1 MIKKNPPRIQTYIQK
16 QPTDM
21 IIENYL
27 NKQFYLYEIDNNLEI
42 LQKVKIPKK
51 IFKDFVKSFYR
62 WEFDSFMPFRL
73 NRDDLDFFKSQMGF
87 EKLDVDTC
95 VDVFLNV
102 KYISISFDKNK
113 IYTKGI
119 SLRELQNFSHLIP
132 KEFFPDCIERVEEL
146 KIISRIIKEEGFKKV
161 YFISK
166 IFHLDLEVEDDYE
179 RVMIKESIYPEL
191 INEFSYVYRPSID
204 DINYLIKNNII
215 RDDIINKNYKEI
227 ILGCQS
233 PRYSK
238 LKDINLAL
246 QYDGY
251 FKIYHLSNI
260 HRQLIAKYLYKPLP
274 IDHFYLGVLQVSE
287 NSFIIP
293 LPKVYL
299 LIYNKEGCIIKIV
312 FFPSKFNLNELIKIF
327 GIRKTTKV
335 ITSDEFFYANKKQ
348 LMKISKI
355 IKSDILFDD
364 SNDYVVGV
372 TF

>member
-1 MIKKNPPRIQTYIQK
+1 MTKKSPPRIQKYIQK

-21 IIENYL
+21 TIRNYL
-27 NKQFYLYEIDNNLEI
+27 NKQFYLYEIDNNLGI

-51 IFKDFVKSFYR
+51 IFRDFVKSFYR
-62 WEFDSFMPFRL
+62 WEFDAFMPFRL
-73 NRDDLDFFKSQMGF
+73 NRDDLNFFKSQIGF

-95 VDVFLNV
+95 VDIFLNV
-102 KYISISFDKNK
+102 EYISISFDKNQ
-113 IYTKGI
+113 IYTKGV
-119 SLRELQNFSHLIP
+119 SFRELQNFSHLMP
-132 KEFFPDCIERVEEL
+132 KEFFPDCIECVEEL

-161 YFISK
+161 YFIGK
-166 IFHLDLEVEDDYE
+166 GFHLDLKVEDDYE
-179 RVMIKESIYPEL
+179 RFVIKESIYPEL
-191 INEFSYVYRPSID
+191 INEFSYVYKPTID

-215 RDDIINKNYKEI
+215 RDDIINKNYKQI

-233 PRYSK
+233 PQYSK
-238 LKDINLAL
+238 LKDINIVL

-251 FKIYHLSNI
+251 FKIYHLNNI
-260 HRQLIAKYLYKPLP
+260 HRQLIAKYFYKPLP

-293 LPKVYL
+293 APKVYL
-299 LIYNKEGCIIKIV
+299 LIHNEVGYIIKIV

-327 GIRKTTKV
+327 GIRKTIEV
-335 ITSDEFFYANKKQ
+335 ITSDEFFYPNEKQ
-348 LMKISKI
+348 LIKISKI

-364 SNDYVVGV
+364 SNYYEVGV